1 MAKSVQILFSVILA
15 VLVISIAAKISLNY
29 RGIYY
34 TDIERLNISKTVN
47 MESQVIQTN
56 YNSIIDYLQGKSEK
70 LNMPDFKMSQSGRTH
85 FEDVKKLFAQIDMI
99 FRITLIISI
108 IGIVILS
115 RNKLYAYL
123 KYSAGILIVIPSVL
137 SIFAFTDFNFIFTLF
152 HKISFSND
160 LWLFDPKE
168 DPVINILP
176 EEYFMHQAIF
186 IMLIILISAI
196 LMLFA
201 YKKLKK
207 RKNITLT

>member
-1 MAKSVQILFSVILA
+1 MAKNAQILFSVILA
-15 VLVISIAAKISLNY
+15 VLVMSIAAKISLNY

-47 MESQVIQTN
+47 MESQVIRTN

-70 LNMPDFKMSQSGRTH
+70 LNTPDFKMSQQGRAH
-85 FEDVKKLFAQIDMI
+85 FDDVRKLYKQIDKI
-99 FRITLIISI
+99 FYISLFISI
-108 IGIVILS
+108 IGMVIFSINRLFD
-115 RNKLYAYL
+115 YL
-123 KYSAGILIVIPSVL
+123 KYSAWILIVLPSVL

-160 LWLFDPKE
+160 LWLFDPAE

-176 EEYFMHQAIF
+176 EKYFMHQAIF
-186 IMLIILISAI
+186 IMLIILISAM

-207 RKNITLT
+207 EKI